1 MLCYQQSVS
10 QWSSSPHHPQSTF
23 FNVAL
28 SLLTFSVLYVI
39 VFFFLVKYIS
49 GQSRK

>member
-10 QWSSSPHHPQSTF
+10 QWSSFPHHPQSI

-28 SLLTFSVLYVI
+28 SLLTFSILYVI
-39 VFFFLVKYIS
+39 VSFLLLLLV
-49 GQSRK
+49 G